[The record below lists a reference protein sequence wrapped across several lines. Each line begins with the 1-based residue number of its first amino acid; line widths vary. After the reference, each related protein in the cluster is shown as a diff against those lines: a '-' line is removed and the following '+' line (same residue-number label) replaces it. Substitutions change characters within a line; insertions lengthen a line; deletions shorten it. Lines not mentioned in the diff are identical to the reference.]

1 MYVRVRSHVPRIDQL
16 RSRRLMTGRFA
27 ANSQVLLC
35 SVPAFFH
42 CELKPRLAGVGTG
55 RIWFFVVEFTC
66 VISMP
71 SRSNNVKSEPASVS
85 RVVSGLSNGLP
96 AWPSE
101 QPCTLQAYVS
111 YCASNRGE
119 LPAVPFDA
127 RRRKSLMYGT
137 CQNGSS
143 ETRHTTDARPN
154 GAQRLPWPKS
164 ELPSYRNVPS
174 TM

>member
-16 RSRRLMTGRFA
+16 RSRRLMTGSVA
-27 ANSQVLLC
+27 ASSHVLLC
-35 SVPAFFH
+35 SVPAFCH

-55 RIWFFVVEFTC
+55 TIWFFVVEFTC

-71 SRSNNVKSEPASVS
+71 SRSNSVKSEPPSIS
-85 RVVSGLSNGLP
+85 RVVSGLSFGLP

-101 QPCTLQAYVS
+101 HPVTTQVYVS

-143 ETRHTTDARPN
+143 ETRHTIDWRPN
-154 GAQRLPWPKS
+154 GAQRLPSPNS
-164 ELPSYRNVPS
+164 ELPSYR
-174 TM
+174 